1 MHILKTQRSTK
12 VLIYRNVQIVKSKV
26 LLEPGKDESGIKG
39 PQRCTSRNQCIVN
52 AVIIEINAV
61 IIVIN
66 AVIIVITIIINS
78 NTIAINPP
86 IMSRIVLKVFK

>member
-1 MHILKTQRSTK
+1 MPN
-12 VLIYRNVQIVKSKV
+12 YRNVQIVKSKV

-52 AVIIEINAV
+52 AVIIV
-61 IIVIN
+61 VN

>member
-1 MHILKTQRSTK
+1 MHILETQRSTK

-52 AVIIEINAV
+52 AVII
-61 IIVIN
+61 VIN

-78 NTIAINPP
+78 KTIAINPP

>member
-1 MHILKTQRSTK
+1 ML
-12 VLIYRNVQIVKSKV
+12 VYRNVQIVRSKV
-26 LLEPGKDESGIKG
+26 LLDPGKGESGIKG

-52 AVIIEINAV
+52 AVII
-61 IIVIN
+61 VIN
-66 AVIIVITIIINS
+66 AVIIAITIIINS

>member
-1 MHILKTQRSTK
+1 M
-12 VLIYRNVQIVKSKV
+12 LIYRNVQIVKSKV
-26 LLEPGKDESGIKG
+26 LLEPGKGESGIKG

-52 AVIIEINAV
+52 AVIIV
-61 IIVIN
+61 VN

>member
-1 MHILKTQRSTK
+1 MPN
-12 VLIYRNVQIVKSKV
+12 YRNVQIVKSKV
-26 LLEPGKDESGIKG
+26 LLEPGKGESGIKG

-52 AVIIEINAV
+52 AVIIV
-61 IIVIN
+61 VN

-78 NTIAINPP
+78 NTIAINSP